1 MTLEVK
7 PHGELPRLHHV
18 WGDMSDDEAYWD
30 SILEDEDYYEVYVTS
45 TPHLTQGVLGLPV
58 GPNIRVSAPPTLMTV
73 LINDGNDVSY
83 TGSSDGINENENI
96 GSLAPTFHM
105 AHVCKCG

>member
-30 SILEDEDYYEVYVTS
+30 SILEDEDMVTF
-45 TPHLTQGVLGLPV
+45 Q
-58 GPNIRVSAPPTLMTV
+58 RR
-73 LINDGNDVSY
+73 
-83 TGSSDGINENENI
+83 
-96 GSLAPTFHM
+96 
-105 AHVCKCG
+105 